1 MATNDMNGIK
11 KNADEYKIH
20 KKVVLRKL
28 SDTPIRV
35 GELVTITTRG
45 TRLGAL
51 SHKWNLFRT
60 ERMVVVLIADKL
72 GQLFTE
78 SGDVTIVGVNGDG
91 ELVSF
96 DGSSIVSVEHDD
108 APVSKDMRELV
119 EHMSEIERNRY
130 AADVDAHVASHNK
143 SVLKSACRTDKAS
156 TLQAIAREFPNP
168 SA

>member
-11 KNADEYKIH
+11 KNADEYKTH

-35 GELVTITTRG
+35 GELVTITARG

-119 EHMSEIERNRY
+119 DHMSEIERNRY

-143 SVLKSACRTDKAS
+143 SVLKSASRTDKAS